1 MIDRREIPARA
12 GRSFAARQCPLDQ
25 MRDLVGALVPR
36 VDVDHTPLWFAGG
49 KLAERD
55 TLVEDLEMRFTISQ

>member
-36 VDVDHTPLWFAGG
+36 VDVDHTHYGSLGENWLSVPHC
-49 KLAERD
+49 
-55 TLVEDLEMRFTISQ
+55 